1 MEGVCGRKAG
11 QGHSQGRK
19 GRCLGQDVLGEGQR
33 EQEGF
38 YHWDCSFF
46 LWAMEGAQVTEDL
59 MVLTR
64 KFQPGRGRL
73 CFWERLDLW
82 LGRALNM
89 GGVF

>member
-1 MEGVCGRKAG
+1 M
-11 QGHSQGRK
+11 
-19 GRCLGQDVLGEGQR
+19 
-33 EQEGF
+33 
-38 YHWDCSFF
+38 
-46 LWAMEGAQVTEDL
+46 TEDL